1 MSLLLDALK
10 RAEQEKQLSR
20 GERDANTAREPVI
33 TPAAANAPSVASR
46 ELQPLHGAAGAT
58 PPSPQAAPA
67 PRSEAAAHAAQAMF
81 QAKQAPLEAEHRNRG
96 MVIWATIGVIVVVA
110 ASAAAYVWSQIKQ
123 LSPRTPAAAYSAKRP
138 PSAPVPEPASA
149 ATHVESPPV
158 PLPAP
163 APLDPPHAPLPPP
176 SPREALGKELLEAP
190 APAAAPRPPVAMAP
204 SVRTPRIPAE
214 VSSGYEALRTGD
226 LATARRQYQAALAVD
241 PRNLDALLGLATTE
255 ARDLNRPA
263 AIGHYRR
270 ALEVDPRNATA
281 LAGLA
286 ALADQGRGESL
297 EPQLLADI
305 QRYPAQPALRVA
317 LGNVYAAQGRWSDAQ
332 AAYFEAHRL
341 DPANADV
348 AFNLAV
354 ALDQL
359 GKSKLAATFYRR
371 ALEAARGQP
380 AQFDPA
386 AATRRAQELEA
397 LPER

>member
-10 RAEQEKQLSR
+10 RAEQEKQGSR
-20 GERDANTAREPVI
+20 GDRDDGPAREPVI
-33 TPAAANAPSVASR
+33 TPAAANAPSVGKL
-46 ELQPLHGAAGAT
+46 ELQPLNAQGA
-58 PPSPQAAPA
+58 SPAPA

-81 QAKQAPLEAEHRNRG
+81 QAKQAPLEAEGRNRG
-96 MVIWATIGVIVVVA
+96 MIWATIGVVAVVVA
-110 ASAAAYVWSQIKQ
+110 CAAAFVWIQLKQ
-123 LSPRTPAAAYSAKRP
+123 LTPRTPATSYSPKRP

-149 ATHVESPPV
+149 APHVESAPVTLPPPALLDPPRT

-163 APLDPPHAPLPPP
+163 
-176 SPREALGKELLEAP
+176 SPRETLVKELLQAP
-190 APAAAPRPPVAMAP
+190 ASAPAPRPPVEMAP
-204 SVRTPRIPAE
+204 SARAPRVPPE
-214 VSSGYEALRTGD
+214 VASGYDALRNGD
-226 LATARRQYQAALAVD
+226 LATARRQYQAALASD
-241 PRNLDALLGLATTE
+241 PRNIDALLGLATTE
-255 ARDLNRPA
+255 ARGQNRPA
-263 AIGHYRR
+263 AIGQYRR
-270 ALEVDPRNATA
+270 ALEVDPRNTTA

-286 ALADQGRGESL
+286 ALADDGRGEAL
-297 EPQLLADI
+297 EPQLQADI
-305 QRYPAQPALRVA
+305 HRYPAQPALRVA
-317 LGNVYAAQGRWSDAQ
+317 LGNIYAAQGRWSDAQ

-359 GKSKLAATFYRR
+359 GKTKLAATYYRR

-397 LPER
+397 VPER

>member
-20 GERDANTAREPVI
+20 GNERDPGPAREPVI
-33 TPAAANAPSVASR
+33 TPAAANAPSVGAL
-46 ELQPLHGAAGAT
+46 ELQPLH
-58 PPSPQAAPA
+58 SPEGGPGPAPA
-67 PRSEAAAHAAQAMF
+67 ARSEASAHAAQTMF
-81 QAKQAPLEAEHRNRG
+81 QAKQAQVESNGRNRG
-96 MVIWATIGVIVVVA
+96 MIWATIGVIAVVVA
-110 ASAAAYVWSQIKQ
+110 SAGAFVWIQIKQ
-123 LSPRTPAAAYSAKRP
+123 LAPRVPAASYSAKRP
-138 PSAPVPEPASA
+138 PSAPIPEPASA
-149 ATHVESPPV
+149 AVHAESPPV
-158 PLPAP
+158 TLPAP
-163 APLDPPHAPLPPP
+163 APLDPPHAPVPAP
-176 SPREALGKELLEAP
+176 SPREALVKELLEAP
-190 APAAAPRPPVAMAP
+190 AAAPAPRPPVEMAA
-204 SVRTPRIPAE
+204 SVRTPRVPAE
-214 VSSGYEALRTGD
+214 VASGYEALRSGD
-226 LATARRQYQAALAVD
+226 LATARRQYQAALAAD
-241 PRNLDALLGLATTE
+241 PRSLDALLGLATAE
-255 ARDLNRPA
+255 ARDRNRPA

-286 ALADQGRGESL
+286 ALSEDGRADAL

-305 QRYPAQPALRVA
+305 QRWPTQPALRVA
-317 LGNVYAAQGRWSDAQ
+317 LGNVYAAQGRWNDAQ

-359 GKSKLAATFYRR
+359 GKAKVAATFYRR
-371 ALEAARGQP
+371 ALEAARGQA

-386 AATRRAQELEA
+386 AAARRAQELEA

>member
-20 GERDANTAREPVI
+20 GSDPGPAREPVI
-33 TPAAANAPSVASR
+33 TPAAANAPSAGTL
-46 ELQPLHGAAGAT
+46 ELQPLNASGSAAS
-58 PPSPQAAPA
+58 PPHSA
-67 PRSEAAAHAAQAMF
+67 RTEASAHAAQTLF
-81 QAKQAPLEAEHRNRG
+81 QAKQAPLENGHRNRG
-96 MVIWATIGVIVVVA
+96 MIWATIGVIAVVA
-110 ASAAAYVWSQIKQ
+110 ASASAFVWIQVKQ
-123 LSPRTPAAAYSAKRP
+123 LSPKVPAASYSAKRP

-149 ATHVESPPV
+149 AVHTESPPV
-158 PLPAP
+158 SLPPP
-163 APLDPPHAPLPPP
+163 APLDPPHAPVPAP
-176 SPREALGKELLEAP
+176 SPREALVKELLDAP
-190 APAAAPRPPVAMAP
+190 PPAAAPRPPVEMAP
-204 SVRTPRIPAE
+204 SPRTPRVPAE
-214 VSSGYEALRTGD
+214 VSSGYEALRSGD
-226 LATARRQYQAALAVD
+226 LATARRQYQSALASD

-255 ARDLNRPA
+255 ARGQNRPA
-263 AIGHYRR
+263 AIGYYRR

-286 ALADQGRGESL
+286 ALADGGRAEAL
-297 EPQLLADI
+297 EPQLVADI
-305 QRYPAQPALRVA
+305 HRYPTQPALRVA
-317 LGNVYAAQGRWSDAQ
+317 LGNVYAAQGRWNDAQ

-359 GKSKLAATFYRR
+359 GKAKLAATYYRR

-386 AATRRAQELEA
+386 AATRRASELEA